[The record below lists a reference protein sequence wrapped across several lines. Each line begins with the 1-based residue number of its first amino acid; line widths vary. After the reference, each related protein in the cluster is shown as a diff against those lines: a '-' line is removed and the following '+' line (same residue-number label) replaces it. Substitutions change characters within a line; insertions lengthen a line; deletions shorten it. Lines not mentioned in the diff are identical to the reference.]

1 MPNVFRRGIGVS
13 NVHERLRVL
22 FGNEFHMLIEPR
34 PGGGTVVRIQ
44 IPELQDPSAPEFFER
59 RAADTPMSSEV
70 SSSSTAPA
78 WHPE

>member
-1 MPNVFRRGIGVS
+1 MSWSLNIGTVA
-13 NVHERLRVL
+13 
-22 FGNEFHMLIEPR
+22 
-34 PGGGTVVRIQ
+34 GTVVRIQ

-70 SSSSTAPA
+70 SSSSSAPA